1 MKIQIIIHI
10 LPNEIDWFE
19 HISILLKR
27 NSLYCNIR
35 STDILQINATLNL
48 NDSVID
54 WSESLLPKQYFIDKF
69 NEIKKYYDWQ
79 CELLF
84 DINEDDNIR
93 GVNDKRRHAIKTYT
107 DVDSFIYI
115 DTDIFFNDYSLELIY
130 QSILTVSNTY
140 DYYIITPQ
148 IIKRD
153 SSWDIITHKNFIDY
167 EYEYCTK
174 YDHFQLLTD
183 SDPEYNLVEL
193 YEIKFGGGW
202 LNAFS
207 GKILRYIEI
216 PESFGSYG
224 LDDTFI
230 MECSK
235 LLKAKLNIKQFMIK
249 GLIVCENYKYREKI
263 IDKYI
268 KLKYD
273 KIKSSS
279 DAERTFIDELNKV
292 MQK

>member
-27 NSLYCNIR
+27 NSLYCNMQ

-167 EYEYCTK
+167 EY
-174 YDHFQLLTD
+174 
-183 SDPEYNLVEL
+183 
-193 YEIKFGGGW
+193 
-202 LNAFS
+202 
-207 GKILRYIEI
+207 
-216 PESFGSYG
+216 
-224 LDDTFI
+224 
-230 MECSK
+230 
-235 LLKAKLNIKQFMIK
+235 
-249 GLIVCENYKYREKI
+249 
-263 IDKYI
+263 
-268 KLKYD
+268 
-273 KIKSSS
+273 
-279 DAERTFIDELNKV
+279 
-292 MQK
+292 